1 MGRVKLA
8 GLAALLLAA
17 SPLVVGCSSEPTCDD
32 VGDLTQQLAETD
44 VDDPDYNDLV
54 EKLDRAAADCNA

>member
-1 MGRVKLA
+1 MKLA
-8 GLAALLLAA
+8 GLAALLLVA
-17 SPLVVGCSSEPTCDD
+17 SPLVMGCSSDPTCDD
-32 VGDLTQQLAETD
+32 VDDLTEQLADTD

>member
-1 MGRVKLA
+1 MRLA
-8 GLAALLLAA
+8 VVAVLLLAA
-17 SPLVVGCSSEPTCDD
+17 SPLVVGCSSDPTCDD
-32 VGDLTQQLAETD
+32 YDDLTQQLADTD